1 MDERWSYGLYGGPMD
16 CTLVLW
22 IVRWSYGLYGGPMDD
37 TVVLWVIRW
46 SYE

>member
-1 MDERWSYGLYGGPMD
+1 MD
-16 CTLVLW
+16 CTVVLW
-22 IVRWSYGLYGGPMDD
+22 MIRWSYGLYGGPMDD